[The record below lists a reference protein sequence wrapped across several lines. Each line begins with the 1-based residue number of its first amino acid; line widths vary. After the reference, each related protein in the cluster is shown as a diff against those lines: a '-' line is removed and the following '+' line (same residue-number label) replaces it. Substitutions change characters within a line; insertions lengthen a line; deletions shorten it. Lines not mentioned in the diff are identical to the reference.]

1 MSSTRTETQTSTA
14 GKSAGPAKLNKD
26 PTIAQIFESLEY
38 GPAPEA
44 ASSVNSWLDEHG
56 RDFGH
61 FVNGKWVKPEGRKVY
76 ETRNPATGQRYFLLL
91 GLLLLHSTSQCL
103 ELGADPTT
111 GELGGHNFMMYIP
124 PLWCTIATPLLCFPL
139 SLQIDTTMHAL
150 EKISILYQRVYIN
163 SLKTITFDVS

>member
-1 MSSTRTETQTSTA
+1 MAYTRTQTQTSTA
-14 GKSAGPAKLNKD
+14 GKSSGPAKLNKD

-76 ETRNPATGQRYFLLL
+76 ETRNPATGQRYTLLL
-91 GLLLLHSTSQCL
+91 GSLLLHSISQCLHSISQCL

-111 GELGGHNFMMYIP
+111 GGLGGHKFYILLYMP
-124 PLWCTIATPLLCFPL
+124 PLWCTMAFPLSCSSL
-139 SLQIDTTMHAL
+139 SLQIET
-150 EKISILYQRVYIN
+150 
-163 SLKTITFDVS
+163 

>member
-14 GKSAGPAKLNKD
+14 GTSPGPAKLNKD
-26 PTIAQIFESLEY
+26 PTIAQIFETLGY

-76 ETRNPATGQRYFLLL
+76 ETRNPATGQRYFVML
-91 GLLLLHSTSQCL
+91 GSPLPHLISHCF
-103 ELGADPTT
+103 ELRAD
-111 GELGGHNFMMYIP
+111 GQGGHNVRA
-124 PLWCTIATPLLCFPL
+124 TIV
-139 SLQIDTTMHAL
+139 
-150 EKISILYQRVYIN
+150 VYN
-163 SLKTITFDVS
+163 R

>member
-1 MSSTRTETQTSTA
+1 MASTRTETQTSTA
-14 GKSAGPAKLNKD
+14 GKSSGPAKLNKD

-91 GLLLLHSTSQCL
+91 GLLLLQSTSQCL

-111 GELGGHNFMMYIP
+111 GGLGGHNFVMHVHS
-124 PLWCTIATPLLCFPL
+124 TIVVYNCNSFVML
-139 SLQIDTTMHAL
+139 SSFFANRHNNACPGEDF
-150 EKISILYQRVYIN
+150 N
-163 SLKTITFDVS
+163 SLSACLHQLLENNNI

>member
-1 MSSTRTETQTSTA
+1 MASTRTEIHTSTA
-14 GKSAGPAKLNKD
+14 EKSSGPAKLNKD

-76 ETRNPATGQRYFLLL
+76 ETRNPATGQRYISLLRSL
-91 GLLLLHSTSQCL
+91 LRSLLLHSICQCL
-103 ELGADPTT
+103 ELGVD
-111 GELGGHNFMMYIP
+111 
-124 PLWCTIATPLLCFPL
+124 
-139 SLQIDTTMHAL
+139 
-150 EKISILYQRVYIN
+150 
-163 SLKTITFDVS
+163 